1 MKLLL
6 RSVCI
11 VDPQSPWNGK
21 VVDVELSNGKVTGI
35 GKNIALQ
42 NGFTE
47 RDCTGQCLS
56 PGWFDLNA
64 DFAEPGEEWRED
76 LSTGAE
82 AAARGGF
89 TGVLLSPLTQ
99 PVVDNKASVEYF
111 TRRSEQTVVELIP
124 KGALTVGAKG
134 ENLAELFDMHQT
146 GALAF
151 SDDTNAVTNPN
162 IIKLG
167 LLYTRDFD
175 GTVISFPHEPNICG
189 KGVMNEGIQSTY
201 LGLKG
206 MPKMAEEL
214 VIERDLKLAEYTG
227 GKLHIRTVS
236 TKKGVELIKAA
247 KAKGLNVTADASVAH
262 LIFTDQELKDYDTR
276 WKILPPL
283 RADEDRKALIK
294 GLKSGVLDAVSTDH
308 KPQDIESKK
317 CEFDLAS
324 FGMLGLETAYPLL
337 QSIFTEEEVVR
348 FLAIQP
354 RQAMGLEAPVID
366 VDQEVNFTLF
376 DPKLKWTWTE
386 KEAASKSKNSPL
398 FGREFQGKSIGV
410 LRGKHSVFF

>member
-6 RSVCI
+6 RSVLI
-11 VDPQSPWNGK
+11 VDPQSPWNGN
-21 VVDVELSNGKVTGI
+21 VVDIELSNGKVTGI
-35 GKNIALQ
+35 AKEIALQ
-42 NGFTE
+42 KGFTE
-47 RDCTGQCLS
+47 RDCKRLSLS

-99 PVVDNKASVEYF
+99 PVADNKASIEYF

-189 KGVMNEGIQSTY
+189 KGVMNEGVQSTY

-236 TKKGVELIKAA
+236 TKNGVELIKAA
-247 KAKGLNVTADASVAH
+247 KAKGLNITADVSIAH
-262 LIFTDQELKDYDTR
+262 LLFSDSELKDYDTR

-283 RADEDRKALIK
+283 REDEDRKALVK
-294 GLKSGVLDAVSTDH
+294 GLKSGVIDAVSTDH

-337 QSIFTEEEVVR
+337 QSIFSSEEVVR
-348 FLAIQP
+348 FMAIQP

-366 VDQEVNFTLF
+366 MDQEVNFTLF
-376 DPKLKWTWTE
+376 DPNLKWTWTE
-386 KEAASKSKNSPL
+386 QDAASKSKNSPL

>member
-6 RSVCI
+6 RSVLI
-11 VDPQSPWNGK
+11 VDPQSPWNGN
-21 VVDVELSNGKVTGI
+21 VVDIELSNGKVTGI
-35 GKNIALQ
+35 AKKIALQ
-42 NGFTE
+42 KGFTE
-47 RDCTGQCLS
+47 RDCKGLSLS

-99 PVVDNKASVEYF
+99 PVADNKASIEYF

-189 KGVMNEGIQSTY
+189 KGVMNEGVQSTY

-236 TKKGVELIKAA
+236 TKNGVELIKAA
-247 KAKGLNVTADASVAH
+247 KAKGLNITADVSIAH
-262 LIFTDQELKDYDTR
+262 LLFSDSELKDYDTR

-283 RADEDRKALIK
+283 REDEDRKALVK
-294 GLKSGVLDAVSTDH
+294 GLKSGVIDAVSTDH

-337 QSIFTEEEVVR
+337 QSIFSSEEVVR
-348 FLAIQP
+348 FMAIQP

-366 VDQEVNFTLF
+366 MDQEVNFTLF
-376 DPKLKWTWTE
+376 DPNLKWTWTE
-386 KEAASKSKNSPL
+386 QDAASKSKNSPL

>member
-21 VVDVELSNGKVTGI
+21 VVDIELSNGKVTGI
-35 GKNIALQ
+35 GGNMALQ
-42 NGFTE
+42 KGFTE
-47 RDCTGQCLS
+47 RDCAGLSLS

-366 VDQEVNFTLF
+366 VDQQVNFTLF

>member
-6 RSVCI
+6 RSVLI
-11 VDPQSPWNGK
+11 VDPQSPWNGN
-21 VVDVELSNGKVTGI
+21 VVDIELSNGKVTGI
-35 GKNIALQ
+35 AKEIALQ
-42 NGFTE
+42 KGFTE
-47 RDCTGQCLS
+47 RDCKGLSLS

-99 PVVDNKASVEYF
+99 PVADNKASIEYF

-189 KGVMNEGIQSTY
+189 KGVMNEGVQSTY

-236 TKKGVELIKAA
+236 TKNGVELIKAA
-247 KAKGLNVTADASVAH
+247 KAKGLNITADVSIAH
-262 LIFTDQELKDYDTR
+262 LLFSDSELKDYDTR

-283 RADEDRKALIK
+283 REDEDRKALVK
-294 GLKSGVLDAVSTDH
+294 GLKSGVIDAVSTDH

-337 QSIFTEEEVVR
+337 QSIFSSEEVVR
-348 FLAIQP
+348 FMAIQP

-366 VDQEVNFTLF
+366 MDQEVNFTLF
-376 DPKLKWTWTE
+376 DPNLKWTWTE
-386 KEAASKSKNSPL
+386 QDAASKSKNSPL